1 MFELIAEPDMT
12 PEKTAENVLLRFGIT
27 HAPVNPIAIARRL
40 GFDVRASVF
49 RDQSTIGRVA
59 VRDGSVRIDVNA
71 ADPPTRR
78 NYTIAHE
85 IGHALLH
92 LRDVE
97 AGELVDSKEM
107 FRVTGAS
114 RPKKEVEAD
123 RFAAALLMPASLVE
137 QQYVRDQNEASL
149 ARFFS
154 VSPQAMHIR
163 MEHLGL
169 RPR

>member
-1 MFELIAEPDMT
+1 MFELRAEPDMI
-12 PEKTAENVLLRFGIT
+12 PEKTAEGILRSLGMT
-27 HAPVNPIAIARRL
+27 QAPVNPIAVAKRL

-49 RDQSTIGRVA
+49 RDRSTIGRV
-59 VRDGSVRIDVNA
+59 VVHGGFVRIDVNA

-85 IGHALLH
+85 IGHAVLH
-92 LRDVE
+92 LKDVE

-107 FRVTGAS
+107 YRVAGVP
-114 RPKKEVEAD
+114 RPAKEVEAD
-123 RFAAALLMPASLVE
+123 RFAAALLMPADLVK
-137 QQYVRDQNEASL
+137 QQYARDQNEASL
-149 ARFFS
+149 ARFFA

-163 MEHLGL
+163 LERLGL